1 MHRPD
6 QKRGFV
12 LKPRFAWLVW
22 LAAGLALF
30 LASASLVLVR
40 LNGEALVR
48 AATTG
53 AAILAL
59 SFTVVGALVAA
70 RRPEKLLGW
79 LMLPGGIAGS
89 LNAFSWEYAR
99 YALITSRA
107 GWPAAALSAWLST
120 WIFAPG
126 FATIPLILL
135 LFPTGALPSRR
146 WRWLPVLV
154 AVGLLLA
161 AVPMAAAAWPLRG
174 AALVSRRSLE
184 GLVAPGLLLAQ
195 NAGIFLILVSLAFA
209 AVAALL
215 RLRRATGVVRQQ
227 LKWLAYAGL
236 LTAFVMVTLSP
247 AAPFPL
253 RGPAA
258 ALLMPLALLSLA
270 SIPAAIGI
278 AVLRYRLYQIDFLI
292 NRTLVYGSLTALL
305 ALVYFGSVILLETLL
320 RGLTDAGSPV
330 AIALSTLAIAA
341 LFQPLRRRIQAF
353 IDRRFF
359 RSKYDAAR
367 VLAAFSQRARDEVE
381 LDRLG
386 AVLLATVQETMQ
398 PGRVW
403 LWLKEPER

>member
-1 MHRPD
+1 MR
-6 QKRGFV
+6 KRGFV
-12 LKPRFAWLVW
+12 TRPRFALLVW
-22 LAAGLALF
+22 LVGGLAVF

-40 LNGEALVR
+40 LNGEALVQ
-48 AATTG
+48 ATTSG

-59 SFTVVGALVAA
+59 SFTVVGVLIAA
-70 RRPEKLLGW
+70 RRPAQLLGW
-79 LMLPGGIAGS
+79 LMLLGGFVGG

-99 YALITSRA
+99 YALITSPA
-107 GWPAAALSAWLST
+107 PWPAAGLAAWLST

-154 AVGLLLA
+154 AAGLLLA
-161 AVPMAAAAWPLRG
+161 AVPIAAATWPARG
-174 AALVSRRSLE
+174 AALVARRSPE
-184 GLVAPGLLLAQ
+184 GLVPSAALLAQ
-195 NAGIFLILVSLAFA
+195 NAGIFLILLSLAFA

-215 RLRRATGVVRQQ
+215 RLRRATGDVRQQ

-236 LTAFVMVTLSP
+236 LTALVMVTLSP

-278 AVLRYRLYQIDFLI
+278 AILRYRLYQIDFLI

-305 ALVYFGSVILLETLL
+305 ALVYFGSVILLEALL
-320 RGLTDAGSPV
+320 RGLTDEGSPV

-367 VLAAFSQRARDEVE
+367 VLAAFAQRARDEVE

-386 AVLLATVQETMQ
+386 AALLATVQETMQ
-398 PGRVW
+398 PARVS